1 MKIWIRKM
9 ISVLAVCAMVI
20 GLGVPVRTQ
29 AAQPD
34 TDTYV
39 QQLIAYYRDDQEDA
53 ETDIARV
60 LSEMAEVDAQ
70 QAEAWTQI
78 MDYWSYVNT
87 DMPVNLNVAPD
98 GLAQDDSLCIVIL
111 GFALNSDGTMKDEL
125 IGRLETGLASAEKY
139 PNAYVVVTGGGTAA
153 GNPNVTEGGLMGEW
167 LLEHGLDEERL
178 IVEDQAPDTV
188 GNAENTYRIL
198 SEQYPSVK
206 DLVMVTSDYHV
217 PRGSILF
224 YSKCLLSA
232 YESGGEPLQV
242 IANAGYETGSQGY
255 ESIALQAS
263 GVASVAGVSVSSERL
278 PLSQLSG
285 LTITQDEIYEAGQPL
300 QLQVTARYDTGF
312 SRDVSDA
319 ITISG
324 FDPAQGSDQEITV
337 SYSENDITIDAQFS
351 LSEKSQSFASAAYL
365 EKRIEEIE
373 QMDLSVYTDSSVNTL
388 QEALAQAKETAA
400 QADADAEQIRQAY
413 DALNEAYA
421 ALIKRVNI
429 AYHMDTEANCNDADA
444 YKINDGVINTGN
456 YWQSVENGQNVASA
470 DAQIIIDLDGLYDVD
485 SIVVYPYWGGQRIY
499 KYELYGSTDGAV
511 FIMPLDISTVDYWTL
526 LRFTGLTVDYQNV
539 QEEESLRPAIHD
551 MLADRAVRLG
561 YKYNSFTVSFESI
574 NYRFQRDIVYQHIL
588 EGYDND
594 WSKPSA
600 EGKASYTKV
609 SPGTYLFKVRS
620 LRRSDGKTISESTLE
635 VKVSQPWWNSWW
647 AWTIYLFIIGFV
659 FYFIL
664 RYKSNQLQ
672 KKYDEDKIRFFIDTA
687 HDIRT
692 PVTLIMAPLED
703 LNREQDLSDKARYY
717 LNLAHESTRKLH
729 SLITQ
734 LLEFEKVDAH
744 KPSSSSVPLCLN
756 EVLLKEVS
764 VFRSFCEKKQ
774 LTLNLTQPDESV
786 FVSADKHLIEMLLD
800 NLLSN
805 ACKYTMPQGEISLDL
820 KATKRKAILS
830 LKDNGIGIP
839 KKAKKHIFSDIYR
852 AENARQS
859 QEEGTGFGLL
869 QVQRIVKM
877 LHGKITFCSEEGKGT
892 TFIVTLPRTTTVAE
906 PVSHESSLEHLAG
919 TSDNNSHETDKIKDP
934 DDRNTLLIVED
945 HETLR
950 HYLRQTFEHLY
961 RVIDVADGHEAIA
974 CLANEYPDIILSDVM
989 MPGIR
994 GDELCRMVKENPDT
1008 SGIPVVLLTAKANH
1022 EAIVEGLKKGAD
1034 DYIPKPFSTEI
1045 LKLKVQGLIDNRNR
1059 QRQFF
1064 MRQAIAQVEAGGK
1077 RDDNES
1083 NENN

>member
-1 MKIWIRKM
+1 MDKHTGNIQHYANSQEFHNQNVSAYI
-9 ISVLAVCAMVI
+9 ISMLFN
-20 GLGVPVRTQ
+20 
-29 AAQPD
+29 D
-34 TDTYV
+34 
-39 QQLIAYYRDDQEDA
+39 
-53 ETDIARV
+53 
-60 LSEMAEVDAQ
+60 
-70 QAEAWTQI
+70 
-78 MDYWSYVNT
+78 
-87 DMPVNLNVAPD
+87 
-98 GLAQDDSLCIVIL
+98 
-111 GFALNSDGTMKDEL
+111 DGTVWL
-125 IGRLETGLASAEKY
+125 G
-139 PNAYVVVTGGGTAA
+139 
-153 GNPNVTEGGLMGEW
+153 TEGG
-167 LLEHGLDEERL
+167 GLNLYDMKNRTVKTFTVQEGLPSNDIYSLQRDDKKRL
-178 IVEDQAPDTV
+178 WV
-188 GNAENTYRIL
+188 
-198 SEQYPSVK
+198 S
-206 DLVMVTSDYHV
+206 
-217 PRGSILF
+217 
-224 YSKCLLSA
+224 
-232 YESGGEPLQV
+232 
-242 IANAGYETGSQGY
+242 TGKG
-255 ESIALQAS
+255 IALIDS
-263 GVASVAGVSVSSERL
+263 LRVSNLNYAG
-278 PLSQLSG
+278 
-285 LTITQDEIYEAGQPL
+285 
-300 QLQVTARYDTGF
+300 
-312 SRDVSDA
+312 
-319 ITISG
+319 
-324 FDPAQGSDQEITV
+324 
-337 SYSENDITIDAQFS
+337 NIDK
-351 LSEKSQSFASAAYL
+351 EYNKSSFARL
-365 EKRIEEIE
+365 
-373 QMDLSVYTDSSVNTL
+373 M
-388 QEALAQAKETAA
+388 
-400 QADADAEQIRQAY
+400 
-413 DALNEAYA
+413 
-421 ALIKRVNI
+421 
-429 AYHMDTEANCNDADA
+429 
-444 YKINDGVINTGN
+444 
-456 YWQSVENGQNVASA
+456 NGEFV
-470 DAQIIIDLDGLYDVD
+470 
-485 SIVVYPYWGGQRIY
+485 
-499 KYELYGSTDGAV
+499 YGSTDGAV

-717 LNLAHESTRKLH
+717 LNLAHESTQKLH

-919 TSDNNSHETDKIKDP
+919 TSDNNSPETDKMKDP

-1083 NENN
+1083 NENNESIDNKNVTTASETMAEGDRRFIMQATRFVLEHLDEPDFNINLLCHEMAMSRTLFYSRLKSLTGKGPQEFIRIIRLQKAAELLKEGKSVTDVATETGFVNTKYFSSLFKKQFGMQPSKYSGK

>member
-1 MKIWIRKM
+1 M
-9 ISVLAVCAMVI
+9 
-20 GLGVPVRTQ
+20 
-29 AAQPD
+29 
-34 TDTYV
+34 
-39 QQLIAYYRDDQEDA
+39 
-53 ETDIARV
+53 
-60 LSEMAEVDAQ
+60 
-70 QAEAWTQI
+70 
-78 MDYWSYVNT
+78 
-87 DMPVNLNVAPD
+87 
-98 GLAQDDSLCIVIL
+98 
-111 GFALNSDGTMKDEL
+111 
-125 IGRLETGLASAEKY
+125 
-139 PNAYVVVTGGGTAA
+139 
-153 GNPNVTEGGLMGEW
+153 
-167 LLEHGLDEERL
+167 
-178 IVEDQAPDTV
+178 
-188 GNAENTYRIL
+188 
-198 SEQYPSVK
+198 
-206 DLVMVTSDYHV
+206 
-217 PRGSILF
+217 
-224 YSKCLLSA
+224 
-232 YESGGEPLQV
+232 
-242 IANAGYETGSQGY
+242 
-255 ESIALQAS
+255 
-263 GVASVAGVSVSSERL
+263 
-278 PLSQLSG
+278 
-285 LTITQDEIYEAGQPL
+285 
-300 QLQVTARYDTGF
+300 
-312 SRDVSDA
+312 
-319 ITISG
+319 
-324 FDPAQGSDQEITV
+324 
-337 SYSENDITIDAQFS
+337 
-351 LSEKSQSFASAAYL
+351 
-365 EKRIEEIE
+365 
-373 QMDLSVYTDSSVNTL
+373 
-388 QEALAQAKETAA
+388 
-400 QADADAEQIRQAY
+400 
-413 DALNEAYA
+413 
-421 ALIKRVNI
+421 
-429 AYHMDTEANCNDADA
+429 
-444 YKINDGVINTGN
+444 
-456 YWQSVENGQNVASA
+456 
-470 DAQIIIDLDGLYDVD
+470 
-485 SIVVYPYWGGQRIY
+485 
-499 KYELYGSTDGAV
+499 
-511 FIMPLDISTVDYWTL
+511 
-526 LRFTGLTVDYQNV
+526 
-539 QEEESLRPAIHD
+539 
-551 MLADRAVRLG
+551 
-561 YKYNSFTVSFESI
+561 
-574 NYRFQRDIVYQHIL
+574 
-588 EGYDND
+588 
-594 WSKPSA
+594 
-600 EGKASYTKV
+600 
-609 SPGTYLFKVRS
+609 
-620 LRRSDGKTISESTLE
+620 
-635 VKVSQPWWNSWW
+635 KVSQPWWNSWW

-892 TFIVTLPRTTTVAE
+892 TFIVTLPRTTTVTE

-974 CLANEYPDIILSDVM
+974 CLANEYPDII
-989 MPGIR
+989 
-994 GDELCRMVKENPDT
+994 
-1008 SGIPVVLLTAKANH
+1008 
-1022 EAIVEGLKKGAD
+1022 
-1034 DYIPKPFSTEI
+1034 PKPFSTEI

-1064 MRQAIAQVEAGGK
+1064 MRQAIAQVETGGK

-1083 NENN
+1083 NENNESIDNKNVTTASETMAEGDRRFIMQATRFVLEHLDEPDFNINLLCHEMAMSRTLFYSRLKSLTGKGPQEFIRIIRLQKAAELLKEGKSVTDVAAETGFVNTKYFSSLFKKQFGMQPSKYSGK

>member
-1 MKIWIRKM
+1 M
-9 ISVLAVCAMVI
+9 ICL
-20 GLGVPVRTQ
+20 PTVRC
-29 AAQPD
+29 
-34 TDTYV
+34 
-39 QQLIAYYRDDQEDA
+39 
-53 ETDIARV
+53 
-60 LSEMAEVDAQ
+60 
-70 QAEAWTQI
+70 
-78 MDYWSYVNT
+78 SY
-87 DMPVNLNVAPD
+87 
-98 GLAQDDSLCIVIL
+98 
-111 GFALNSDGTMKDEL
+111 K
-125 IGRLETGLASAEKY
+125 
-139 PNAYVVVTGGGTAA
+139 
-153 GNPNVTEGGLMGEW
+153 
-167 LLEHGLDEERL
+167 H
-178 IVEDQAPDTV
+178 
-188 GNAENTYRIL
+188 
-198 SEQYPSVK
+198 
-206 DLVMVTSDYHV
+206 
-217 PRGSILF
+217 
-224 YSKCLLSA
+224 
-232 YESGGEPLQV
+232 
-242 IANAGYETGSQGY
+242 
-255 ESIALQAS
+255 
-263 GVASVAGVSVSSERL
+263 
-278 PLSQLSG
+278 
-285 LTITQDEIYEAGQPL
+285 
-300 QLQVTARYDTGF
+300 
-312 SRDVSDA
+312 
-319 ITISG
+319 
-324 FDPAQGSDQEITV
+324 
-337 SYSENDITIDAQFS
+337 
-351 LSEKSQSFASAAYL
+351 
-365 EKRIEEIE
+365 
-373 QMDLSVYTDSSVNTL
+373 
-388 QEALAQAKETAA
+388 
-400 QADADAEQIRQAY
+400 
-413 DALNEAYA
+413 
-421 ALIKRVNI
+421 
-429 AYHMDTEANCNDADA
+429 
-444 YKINDGVINTGN
+444 
-456 YWQSVENGQNVASA
+456 
-470 DAQIIIDLDGLYDVD
+470 
-485 SIVVYPYWGGQRIY
+485 
-499 KYELYGSTDGAV
+499 
-511 FIMPLDISTVDYWTL
+511 
-526 LRFTGLTVDYQNV
+526 
-539 QEEESLRPAIHD
+539 
-551 MLADRAVRLG
+551 
-561 YKYNSFTVSFESI
+561 NSFTVSFESI

-594 WSKPSA
+594 WSQPSA

-620 LRRSDGKTISESTLE
+620 LRRSDGKTIAESTLE
-635 VKVSQPWWNSWW
+635 VKVNQPWWNSWW
-647 AWTIYLFIIGFV
+647 AWTVYLFIIGFV

-672 KKYDEDKIRFFIDTA
+672 KRYDEDKIRFFIDTA

-786 FVSADKHLIEMLLD
+786 FVAADKHLIEMLLD

-820 KATKRKAILS
+820 KTTKRKAVLS

-892 TFIVTLPRTTTVAE
+892 TFTVTLPRTTTIAE
-906 PVSHESSLEHLAG
+906 PMSHEPSLEHLAD
-919 TSDNNSHETDKIKDP
+919 TSDNNSPETDKIKDP

-1077 RDDNES
+1077 RDDNEN
-1083 NENN
+1083 NESVDNKNVTTASETMTEGDRRFIMKATRFVLEHLDEPDFNINLLCHEMAMSRTLFYSRLKSLTGKGPQEFIRIIRLQKAAELLKEGKSVTDVAAETGFVNTKYFSSLFKKQFGMQPSKYSGK